1 MMDYK
6 IVTDSTADLPEEYYR
21 ENEIGRMFV
30 PYILNGTEYNENHQM
45 DLKEFYRLMR
55 EEKAMPTTSQINPEQ
70 ALDYFR
76 RWLRESK
83 KILCLSFSSG
93 LSGLYNSVELAA
105 GLAMEEDPDA
115 EIIVID
121 SLCAELGEG
130 LFVYTAVELRKQGR
144 DMGEAA
150 DWLREHRMNFVH
162 VFNADNLFHLYR
174 GGRLSKTAAFVGT
187 IMSIKPVMHMDEEG
201 HLIPV
206 AKAHGK
212 KKSLNM
218 LVDLME
224 EALKDYDSPFDMVMI
239 GHSDCE
245 EDALYVRDEVKRR
258 FGRTNF
264 VINFMGPTI
273 GAHIGPDACALY
285 FMGRKR

>member
-1 MMDYK
+1 MMEYK
-6 IVTDSTADLPEEYYR
+6 IVTDSTADLPESFYR
-21 ENEIGRMFV
+21 ENQIGCMFV
-30 PYILNGTEYNENHQM
+30 PFILNGTEYSEDHQM
-45 DLKEFYRLMR
+45 ELKEFYRLMR

-70 ALDYFR
+70 ALNYFR
-76 RWLRESK
+76 KWLKESK

-105 GLAMEEDPDA
+105 GLAMEEDPEA

-130 LFVYTAVELRKQGR
+130 LFVYVAVQLKKQGM
-144 DMGEAA
+144 DLKEAA
-150 DWLREHRMNFVH
+150 EWLKEHRTNFIH
-162 VFNADNLFHLYR
+162 VFNADSLFHLYR
-174 GGRLSKTAAFVGT
+174 GGRVSKTAAFVGT
-187 IMSIKPVMHMDEEG
+187 IMSIKPIMHVDDEG

-206 AKAHGK
+206 SKAHGK

-218 LVDLME
+218 LVDMME
-224 EALKDYDSPFDMVMI
+224 ESIQDYAPPYDMVMI

-245 EDALYVRDEVKRR
+245 EDAFYIRDEIKRR
-258 FGRTNF
+258 FGRENF

-273 GAHIGPDACALY
+273 GAHIGPGACALY
-285 FMGRKR
+285 FLGKHR